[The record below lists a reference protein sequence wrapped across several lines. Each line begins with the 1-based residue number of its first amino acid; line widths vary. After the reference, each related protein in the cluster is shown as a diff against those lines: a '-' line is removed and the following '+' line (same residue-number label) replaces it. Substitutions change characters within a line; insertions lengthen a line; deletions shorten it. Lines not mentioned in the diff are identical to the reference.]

1 MENNKDIEYQLQN
14 DDFELKKIGLDEGE
28 DEIISDLENSDGEEI
43 DDKKFVK
50 KQRLKKQK
58 AFEENIGKS
67 LKK

>member
-1 MENNKDIEYQLQN
+1 LENNKDIEYQLQN

>member
-58 AFEENIGKS
+58 VFEENIGKS